1 MSLQSVICRYQNQLH
16 LPCEVHDLESL
27 WGQNRNLRL
36 EEDEIVG
43 IGREEKVLSDRV

>member
-1 MSLQSVICRYQNQLH
+1 MH
-16 LPCEVHDLESL
+16 LLCEILDFEPL